1 MLGVVVASLWF
12 AAIAF
17 GGVDL
22 WARVVLQW
30 LMVLGLVFFAVRL
43 AVARRPKLVL
53 PPAFWAATLFMAYA
67 VGRYWYADVE
77 YVARQELIRVGICYL
92 VFAMVTTSLSGQ
104 RPVKV
109 LVYAMIF
116 LATLEAA
123 YGIYQWSAKPGT
135 VLGFPQHAQYG
146 ARGSGTLFN
155 PNHLAGLVGLAL
167 PMALAVA
174 MFSKEPHWMRILVAY
189 AAGVM
194 ALGIFAT
201 LSRGGIVGAAVALV
215 VLGGITVWA
224 IRKRW
229 VVVAGLLLLVLVGV
243 FAVKMPDS
251 LRQRFSELTPYV
263 GKDAKETRE
272 MIWDAAVGVWKQD
285 PWFGAGPDHFDVR
298 FREHRNLW
306 LQTRPRRAHND
317 YLQLLADWGVAGAI
331 GVVLFVGALAWGLWR
346 TWPHLVRDGT
356 TLNPSPNSSRLA
368 FVVGAGCG
376 LAAVAAQSVVE
387 FGFFIPAYS
396 LGTAV
401 ALAIVAGSFRYSRST
416 EGASSGLVWRVLGGS
431 LAVLAGTV
439 LVRSAGTGSA
449 EAYWLAEANRAGQGS
464 GQGAEWLRKAI
475 EAEPSNP
482 ETHYVLGENL
492 RMRSFEGVDGHEAL
506 ALESLDHFT
515 AASRLFPYDPYT
527 WARMA
532 MCLDWL
538 GRHDE
543 AGEMMS
549 KALGLDPDNK
559 SIVTLMG
566 WHLLQVGRLVE
577 ARVFL
582 DRAQNRIPHARD
594 PLSGILLE
602 RVDALLA
609 SPLRGLRERS
619 AR

>member
-92 VFAMVTTSLSGQ
+92 VFVMVTTSLSGQ
-104 RPVKV
+104 RSVKV
-109 LVYAMIF
+109 LVYALIF

-135 VLGFPQHAQYG
+135 VLGYQQHAAYVT
-146 ARGSGTLFN
+146 RGSGTLFN
-155 PNHLAGLVGLAL
+155 PNHLAGLIGLAL
-167 PMALAVA
+167 PMALALA

-201 LSRGGIVGAAVALV
+201 LSRGGVVAAAVALV
-215 VLGGITVWA
+215 LLGGVTVWA

-229 VVVAGLLLLVLVGV
+229 VVVAGLLLLVLLGV
-243 FAVKMPDS
+243 FAAKMPDS
-251 LRQRFSELTPYV
+251 LRQRFSEVRTQLTPD
-263 GKDAKETRE
+263 GRSGRQL
-272 MIWDAAVGVWKQD
+272 IWDAALMVWKEE
-285 PWFGAGPDHFDVR
+285 PWFGSGPDHFDQK
-298 FREHRNLW
+298 FRRYRDLW

-331 GVVLFVGALAWGLWR
+331 GVILFVGALAWGLWR

-449 EAYWLAEANRAGQGS
+449 EAYCLAKANRAGQGS
-464 GQGAEWLRKAI
+464 GQGAEWLQKAI

-506 ALESLDHFT
+506 ALESLEHFT
-515 AASRLFPYDPYT
+515 AASRLFPSDPYP

-532 MCLDWL
+532 MGLDWL

-549 KALGLDPDNK
+549 KALALDPENK

-566 WHLLQVGRLVE
+566 WHLMQVGKLDE
-577 ARVFL
+577 AYLHL
-582 DRAQNRIPHARD
+582 DRARNKMPHEPD

-602 RVDALLA
+602 QLVGMVS
-609 SPLRGLRERS
+609 SPLRQLRKGS
-619 AR
+619 AP

>member
-1 MLGVVVASLWF
+1 MLAVVVASLWF

-77 YVARQELIRVGICYL
+77 YVARQELIRVAICYL

-104 RPVKV
+104 RSVRV
-109 LVYAMIF
+109 LVYAMIL

-135 VLGFPQHAQYG
+135 VLGFPQHAQYV

-174 MFSKEPHWMRILVAY
+174 MFSKEAHWLRILVAY
-189 AAGVM
+189 SAGVM

-201 LSRGGIVGAAVALV
+201 LSRGGIVAAAVALV
-215 VLGGITVWA
+215 VLGGITVWV

-229 VVVAGLLLLVLVGV
+229 VVVAGLLLVLLVGV
-243 FAVKMPDS
+243 FAAKMPDS
-251 LRQRFSELTPYV
+251 LRQRFSELTPFV
-263 GKDAKETRE
+263 GKDAKDTRE
-272 MIWDAAVGVWKQD
+272 MIWDAAIGVWKQD
-285 PWFGAGPDHFDVR
+285 PWLGAGPDHFDVR
-298 FREHRNLW
+298 FREHRDLW

-317 YLQLLADWGVAGAI
+317 YLQLLADWGVAGAL
-331 GVVLFVGALAWGLWR
+331 GVVFFLGAVAWGLWR

-368 FVVGAGCG
+368 FVVGSGCG

-387 FGFFIPAYS
+387 FGFLIPAYS

-401 ALAIVAGSFRYSRST
+401 ALAIVAGSFRYSRSA
-416 EGASSGLVWRVLGGS
+416 EGASSGLVWRVLGGGFV
-431 LAVLAGTV
+431 LLAGTV
-439 LVRSAGTGSA
+439 LVRSAGNGWA
-449 EAYWLAEANRAGQGS
+449 EAYWLAKANRAGQGS
-464 GQGAEWLRKAI
+464 VHGAEWLRKAI
-475 EAEPSNP
+475 KAEPANP

-492 RMRSFEGVDGHEAL
+492 RMRSFEGVDGSEAL
-506 ALESLDHFT
+506 ALESVDHFT
-515 AASRLFPYDPYT
+515 VASRLFPSDPYP

-532 MCLDWL
+532 MGLDWL
-538 GRHDE
+538 GRHAE

-549 KALGLDPDNK
+549 KALALDPENK
-559 SIVTLMG
+559 SIVTLVG
-566 WHLLQVGRLVE
+566 WHHLQTGDLE
-577 ARVFL
+577 KAFEQL
-582 DRAQNRIPHARD
+582 ERAHNPFPHARD
-594 PLSGILLE
+594 PLTAILIE
-602 RVDALLA
+602 HVE
-609 SPLRGLRERS
+609 SLRKFHRLKQS
-619 AR
+619 NTSK